1 MTAQAGA
8 APTAGP
14 SHGRIAIILNMEE
27 FGRLFTDFR
36 SSATRIET
44 LDVYT
49 VPEERDN
56 YDLYRSGAPLP
67 PDRNEEWA
75 RNIRE
80 CVAAGKYMG
89 RVHIIDHVLTP
100 YLQFEIDWYYAV
112 NGAAGEDIRFIF
124 REDVP
129 DLFYTDTWLF
139 DDEIVVDLS
148 YNHSGEL
155 LYVNR
160 NDDPE
165 RREQARTAWREFHA
179 RSFPMAELLAAIRG
193 ADLDVPRPPLDPGR
207 ARAKEHAC
215 ASKGAPA

>member
-8 APTAGP
+8 APIAGP

-80 CVAAGKYMG
+80 SVAAGKYMG

>member
-1 MTAQAGA
+1 
-8 APTAGP
+8 
-14 SHGRIAIILNMEE
+14 MEE
-27 FGRLFTDFR
+27 FGRLFSEFR

-44 LDVYT
+44 LDVYS

-56 YDLYRSGAPLP
+56 LDLYRSGAPLP

-75 RNIRE
+75 RSIRE

-124 REDVP
+124 RDDVP
-129 DLFYTDTWLF
+129 DIPYTDTWLF

-148 YNHSGEL
+148 YDRSGEL
-155 LYVNR
+155 LYINR

-165 RREQARTAWREFHA
+165 RREQARTAWREFYV
-179 RSFPMAELLAAIRG
+179 RSFPLADLLAKVRGAELE
-193 ADLDVPRPPLDPGR
+193 VPRSPLGLRP
-207 ARAKEHAC
+207 AWAKEHAC
-215 ASKGAPA
+215 ASKAGRT

>member
-1 MTAQAGA
+1 
-8 APTAGP
+8 
-14 SHGRIAIILNMEE
+14 MEQ
-27 FGRLFTDFR
+27 FGRLFTEFR

-44 LDVYT
+44 LDVYS

-56 YDLYRSGAPLP
+56 LDLYRSGAPLP

-129 DLFYTDTWLF
+129 DIPYTDTWVF

-148 YNHSGEL
+148 YNRSGEL
-155 LYVNR
+155 LYINR
-160 NDDPE
+160 NDAPE
-165 RREQARTAWREFHA
+165 RLEQARAAWREFHA
-179 RSFPMAELLAAIRG
+179 RSFPLAELLAEVRG
-193 ADLDVPRPPLDPGR
+193 AELEVPRTSLRRPG
-207 ARAKEHAC
+207 ARAEAHAC
-215 ASKGAPA
+215 ASRGTHA